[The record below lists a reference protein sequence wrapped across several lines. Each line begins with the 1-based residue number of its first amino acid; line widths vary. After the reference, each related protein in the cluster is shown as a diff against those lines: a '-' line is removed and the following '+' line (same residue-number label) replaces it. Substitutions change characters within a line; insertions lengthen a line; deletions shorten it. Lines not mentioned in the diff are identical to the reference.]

1 MRQRPSSAPLSLRLS
16 DDGEAEVQARI
27 NTTPLVDVMLVLLI
41 IFLITIP
48 VATQSV
54 PLPLPLERNTARD
67 AQPDTV
73 ELAVAADGQM
83 HWNAQRLAGR
93 QDLAQRLTELLR
105 RHPDA
110 EVHIRGDRTA
120 RYALIGAA
128 AWECRQAGVKRLHFV
143 TDPAGAR

>member
-1 MRQRPSSAPLSLRLS
+1 VLRLRLP
-16 DDGEAEVQARI
+16 DEGDNEVQARI

-54 PLPLPLERNTARD
+54 PLPLPLERNTARE

-73 ELAVAADGQM
+73 ELAVAANGQM
-83 HWNAQRLAGR
+83 HWNAQPVADRLDLARRLA
-93 QDLAQRLTELLR
+93 ELLQ

-110 EVHIRGDRTA
+110 EVHLRGERSA
-120 RYALIGAA
+120 RYALIAVA

-143 TDPAGAR
+143 TDPAGAS